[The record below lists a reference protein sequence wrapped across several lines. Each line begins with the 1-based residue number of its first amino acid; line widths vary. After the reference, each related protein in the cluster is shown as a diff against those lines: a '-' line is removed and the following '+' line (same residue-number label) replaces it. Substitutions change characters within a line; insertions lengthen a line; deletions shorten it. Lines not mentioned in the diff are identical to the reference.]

1 MSSYIVWSNPLAAL
15 SNKLF
20 KTTWGYNEIDLGSRP
35 IPNKHPLVPE
45 LYRVVINGTEY
56 LVDKFDRKRLLE
68 CIYDNNTS
76 MNELID
82 HAQMCDK
89 RWMLIWKS

>member
-1 MSSYIVWSNPLAAL
+1 MSSYIIWSNPLAAL

-20 KTTWGYNEIDLGSRP
+20 KTTWGYNEIDLSSRP
-35 IPNKHPLVPE
+35 ISNTCSLVPD
-45 LYRVVINGTEY
+45 LYKVVINNVEY
-56 LVDKFDRKRLLE
+56 LVDEFDRKYILE
-68 CIYDNNTS
+68 CVYDNNTS

-89 RWMLIWKS
+89 SWMLIWKS

>member
-20 KTTWGYNEIDLGSRP
+20 KTERGKNEIDLSSRP

-45 LYRVVINGTEY
+45 LYKVIINDVEY
-56 LVDKFDRKRLLE
+56 LVDEFDRRYILE

-76 MNELID
+76 MNELIE

-89 RWMLIWKS
+89 SWMLIWKS

>member
-45 LYRVVINGTEY
+45 LYRVVINDTEY
-56 LVDKFDRKRLLE
+56 LVDKFDRKRLLAT
-68 CIYDNNTS
+68 II
-76 MNELID
+76 L
-82 HAQMCDK
+82 H
-89 RWMLIWKS
+89 R

>member
-1 MSSYIVWSNPLAAL
+1 MSSYIIWSNPLAAL

-20 KTTWGYNEIDLGSRP
+20 KTEWGKNEIDLSSRP

-45 LYRVVINGTEY
+45 LYKVIINDVEY

-68 CIYDNNTS
+68 GIYDNNTS
-76 MNELID
+76 MDELID

-89 RWMLIWKS
+89 SWMLIWKS

>member
-56 LVDKFDRKRLLE
+56 LVDKFDRKRLLDG
-68 CIYDNNTS
+68 IYDNSTS
-76 MNELID
+76 INELVE
-82 HAQMCDK
+82 HAQIYDK
-89 RWMLIWKS
+89 SWMLIWRS